1 MRTLWTYLSEKG
13 HEIIWLGQ
21 HPETIAEPAKVG
33 VPIEKCDVIYLYWR
47 WLMNET
53 YKERNDAFN
62 NQMELIL
69 YAGKA
74 DVPLLITDGDHK
86 MDQDDITYIQSNA
99 FAVLAA
105 PELAPRKGFRQ
116 LFYPNPYPLKNPM
129 VNRMPFFSD
138 TELIYIGNNYERWD
152 QWVEFIAKPS
162 NLGMETKCFGNW
174 LEPHPDR
181 QPPEIVKKAAP
192 KIDFPGRLAQSAI
205 IDHYLTADTTVHL
218 AKPSYCETGFVT
230 MRWAEAA
237 AAGTFAFIPREFKHL
252 PENID
257 RVCGVSD
264 GQQLYEYYTTME
276 EKVWFNGVMLMQEW
290 VRQNMTLEA
299 WLEIIKETYHAH

>member
-1 MRTLWTYLSEKG
+1 MRSLWTYLSEKG

-21 HPETIAEPAKVG
+21 HHETIAKPAKG
-33 VPIEKCDVIYLYWR
+33 EGLIEECDVIYLYWR
-47 WLMNET
+47 WRMNES
-53 YKERNDAFN
+53 YIERNKAFD
-62 NQMELIL
+62 NQMELIQL
-69 YAGKA
+69 AGKA
-74 DVPLLITDGDHK
+74 DVPLLVTDGDHK
-86 MDQDDITYIQSNA
+86 MTLDDITYIQSNA
-99 FAVLAA
+99 WAVLTA
-105 PELAPRKGFRQ
+105 PELAPRKQFRQ
-116 LFYPNPYPLKNPM
+116 LFYPNPYELRNPM

-162 NLGMETKCFGNW
+162 NLGMKTKCFGNW

-181 QPPEIVKKAAP
+181 QTKDEVKKAAP
-192 KIDFPGRLAQSAI
+192 KISFPGRLAQTAI
-205 IDHYLTADTTVHL
+205 IDQYLTADTTVHL

-257 RVCGVSD
+257 HVCGVDD
-264 GQQLYEYYTTME
+264 GQQLYEYYTTMD

-290 VRQNMTLEA
+290 VRQNMTLSA
-299 WLEIIKETYHAH
+299 WLEMLKEACSAH